1 MKFYTDVFTRGNK
14 VYLRGYENGK
24 AVKKV
29 EEYSPY
35 LFLKADRGTHK
46 TLDGSPVK
54 KINFHNISEA
64 REFYKQYEEI
74 DNADVY
80 GYNNWAYMY
89 IYDNYKGDIDYDP
102 NLVKVVTIDIE
113 CKSDNGF
120 PDIELADQPL
130 TAITIRK
137 KGYNLVFGLEYYKNE
152 DPYTKY
158 FMCKDEVDMINKFL
172 LVWGS
177 DEWCPDIVTGW
188 NIEFFDI
195 PYLVNRI
202 RTLGF
207 DIKRMSP
214 WGMVDEKVIEFRNK
228 ENKSYSLAGI
238 AVMDYYQLYRKFSFG
253 NQESYKLDY
262 IAQVE
267 LGEKKVDYR
276 DQGYKDLTDLY
287 NKNHQLFIDYNI
299 KDTVLVEKLDDK
311 MKFIEQVM
319 AMAYDAKIN
328 FSDTMTTVRM
338 WDTIIHNYLMDQNI
352 VIPPFKRQKDYNSL
366 VGGFVKEPKIGLSN
380 WIVSFDLNSLYPHLI
395 MQYNISPE
403 TFVAKIDNFPSIDA
417 LLKSNSS
424 FGEYGD
430 DVAYAANGCTYRR
443 DKQGFLPA
451 LMEKM
456 YNDRV
461 VYKKKMLEAKKQY
474 EASKNPDDEKLI
486 ARYHNMQ
493 LAKKIQLNSAYGA
506 LGNQYFRWF
515 NFNHAE
521 AITTSGQL
529 SIRWIEGKVNNFLNR
544 LLKTSDHRDYVIAA
558 DTDSIYVTLDEL
570 VEKVC
575 KDKTDQEIVSILD
588 QFIEAKIQPYLD
600 KCYQELADMMN
611 AYQQKMQMKRET
623 IANKGIWRGKKMYI
637 LNAWNVEGVQYDKP
651 KLKIQ
656 GIEAVRSSTPHACR
670 ENIKKALDIIMNS
683 NRENLKKFVEEFR
696 KEFLEL
702 PFEDVAFPRGV
713 KNMDKYKDSARIYK
727 SATPIH
733 VKGALLFNDLIKK
746 HKLKHIMP
754 ITDGD
759 KIRFAYLKV
768 PNPIHDTVIAVP
780 EELPEEFNLD
790 KYVDRQ
796 LQFEKSF
803 LDPLKSITEVI
814 GWEIEEKATL
824 DDFFN

>member
-1 MKFYTDVFTRGNK
+1 LSKFYTDVFTRGNK
-14 VYLRGYENGK
+14 VYLRGYEDGQS
-24 AVKKV
+24 VKKV

-35 LFLKADRGTHK
+35 LFMKAERGIYK
-46 TLDGSPVK
+46 TLDGTPVK
-54 KINFHNISEA
+54 KIDFHNISEA
-64 REFYKQYEEI
+64 REYYKSYENV
-74 DNADVY
+74 DNAEVY

-120 PDIELADQPL
+120 PDIEKADQPL
-130 TAITIRK
+130 TAITLRK
-137 KGYNLVFGLEYYKNE
+137 KGYNLVFGLKHYKNE

-158 FMCKDEVDMINKFL
+158 FMCKDEKDLINKFL
-172 LVWGS
+172 LVWAS
-177 DEWCPDIVTGW
+177 DDWCPDIVTGW

-195 PYLVNRI
+195 PYLINRI
-202 RTLGF
+202 RALGF
-207 DIKRMSP
+207 DYKRMSP
-214 WGMVDEKVIEFRNK
+214 WGIVDEKTIEFRNK
-228 ENKSYSLAGI
+228 ENQSYSLAGI
-238 AVMDYYQLYRKFSFG
+238 ALMDYYQLYRKFSFG

-262 IAQVE
+262 IAQIE

-287 NKNHQLFIDYNI
+287 DKNHQLFIDYNI

-338 WDTIIHNYLMDQNI
+338 WDTIIHNYLLDQNI
-352 VIPPFKRQKDYNSL
+352 VVPPFKRVSNFESL
-366 VGGFVKEPKIGLSN
+366 VGGHVKEPKIGLSK
-380 WIVSFDLNSLYPHLI
+380 WVVSFDLNSLYPHLI

-403 TFVAKIDNFPSIDA
+403 TFMGKVDFPSIDYM
-417 LLKSNSS
+417 LK
-424 FGEYGD
+424 GMWEYRDGM
-430 DVAYAANGCTYRR
+430 VAYAANGCTYRK

-461 VYKKKMLEAKKQY
+461 VFKKKMLEAKKEY
-474 EASKNPDDEKLI
+474 EATKDSGVAKLV

-529 SIRWIEGKVNNFLNR
+529 SIRWIEGKVNVFLNK
-544 LLKTSDHRDYVIAA
+544 LLKTTEQDYVIAA
-558 DTDSIYVTLDEL
+558 DTDSIYITLEDL
-570 VEKVC
+570 VNKVC
-575 KDKTDQEIVSILD
+575 QGKNEEEIVSILD

-600 KCYQELADMMN
+600 KCYEELADMMN

-670 ENIKKALDIIMNS
+670 ENIKTALDIIMNKE
-683 NRENLKKFVEEFR
+683 RDDLKKFVNSFHTD
-696 KEFLEL
+696 FLEL

-713 KNMDKYKDSARIYK
+713 KNMDKYKDSSRIYK

-733 VKGALLFNDLIKK
+733 VKGALLFNNLIKQ

-759 KIRFAYLKV
+759 KIRFAYLKM

-780 EELPEEFNLD
+780 EELPKEFNLD
-790 KYVDRQ
+790 KYIDRQ

-803 LDPLKSITEVI
+803 LDPLKSITEII